1 MSHKQTQR
9 QSLWMCSHQVGH
21 STVWQLRIWT
31 SCHIRLAVYC
41 KLYAPLSVH
50 VSPTASLTANV
61 RFSDNG
67 PVSYEVP
74 LPFENNT
81 VSYNDFLYSGNE
93 DSGMLRGGV
102 GQLVDGV
109 TGTATL
115 DTNEG
120 RFPWVGWSTL
130 LEEIIFDFGS
140 LHQFGS
146 VLVHAY
152 FNSLGVR
159 WFSTIE
165 VAISQNMEQ
174 WNAFPRQL
182 NDLHGPQN
190 VMVPTVMT
198 AGSTVEG
205 RYVRLRFDNFQGSGL
220 MLISEVSFNST
231 AGEFTILITACFHIL
246 THSALFVA
254 PSQYL
259 QPVHQ

>member
-1 MSHKQTQR
+1 MPYKAS
-9 QSLWMCSHQVGH
+9 
-21 STVWQLRIWT
+21 
-31 SCHIRLAVYC
+31 YPC
-41 KLYAPLSVH
+41 KLYAPLSAH
-50 VSPTASLTANV
+50 VPPTASLTANV
-61 RFSDNG
+61 RFNDSG

-81 VSYNDFLYSGNE
+81 VSYTDFLYSGSE
-93 DSGMLRGGV
+93 GSGMLRGGV

-120 RFPWVGWSTL
+120 RFPWVGWSTP

-140 LHQFGS
+140 LHQFSS
-146 VLVHAY
+146 VSVHAY
-152 FNSLGVR
+152 FNSSGVR

-174 WNAFPRQL
+174 WNAFSRQL
-182 NDLHGPQN
+182 NDLRGPQN

-220 MLISEVSFNST
+220 MLISEVSFDST
-231 AGEFTILITACFHIL
+231 AGEFLNSLLMQL
-246 THSALFVA
+246 THSAVFVA

-259 QPVHQ
+259 HSVHQ

>member
-1 MSHKQTQR
+1 MH
-9 QSLWMCSHQVGH
+9 H
-21 STVWQLRIWT
+21 
-31 SCHIRLAVYC
+31 A
-41 KLYAPLSVH
+41 LSVN
-50 VSPTASLTANV
+50 VPPTAFLAANV

-67 PVSYEVP
+67 TVSYEMP

-81 VSYNDFLYSGNE
+81 VSYTDFLYNGSE
-93 DSGMLRGGV
+93 DSGMLRGGR

-120 RFPWVGWSTL
+120 RFPWVGWSTP

-146 VLVHAY
+146 VSVHAY

-174 WNAFPRQL
+174 WNAFSRQL
-182 NDLHGPQN
+182 NDLQGPQN

-220 MLISEVSFNST
+220 MLISEVSFDST
-231 AGEFTILITACFHIL
+231 VGEFLNSLIATQKCRLLPHPDPL
-246 THSALFVA
+246 CCVCLLLHST
-254 PSQYL
+254 STQCTSE
-259 QPVHQ
+259 H